1 MTGSDPGAHL
11 SFLEDKTIDA
21 RFRSYAAPTPRT
33 GDILILDISEES
45 IKKLEP
51 VYGRWP
57 WPRSVHA
64 DVVDYLKADGAK
76 AIGFDIIF
84 SEGSTRQ
91 EVDAQTVDE
100 LASFARN
107 ADIPEVREQLLK
119 RIGLLNPGNDDA
131 AFVSAVKRAGNVF
144 QSSVFHVDSNDVLRD
159 RHLAADDESAKR
171 IASALSASAMPGSA
185 HLRSNAYFN
194 ATVPFSSLAKASRG
208 TGHINFFPDRD
219 GIGRRHYPFLFFKD
233 NDLAY
238 PSLALAMAMHVMGAD
253 AGGAKFEGD
262 GLSIGGSALPLLM
275 DGSLLIYYQG
285 GDITRDPSGK
295 EVFSSFYRHIP
306 YEHVL
311 ESKDMIEAG
320 KAPVL
325 LPGTFRDKIVLISAF
340 AAGLSDLRPTPL
352 SPVTP
357 GIEIH
362 ANAIDNF
369 LSGKF
374 LRRMDGAYEYLYIL
388 SVSAVVALIC
398 HLAGPYPGLAATAA
412 TVLGLT
418 VAGWLSFEKGILLP
432 MAGPVFS
439 ASATYLAM
447 LLLKYVSEYRRRRFI
462 QTAFG
467 RYIAPAVL
475 KDILRSPEKL
485 RLGGERRQMTVL
497 FSDIE
502 AFTTLSDRLP
512 PEEVSALLNEYLTS
526 MTDCVTATAGTLDKF
541 IGDAVMAVWNAPE
554 EQEGHAGRACDS
566 AILMLK
572 ELSRLRDEW
581 RAQGRP
587 LLNIRIGINTGEM
600 IVGNMGSKEIFD
612 YTVIGAEV
620 NAASRLEPLNKEFG
634 TRIIVSEGTRRH
646 AEQTRPGRFAFRRL
660 ARVALKGRDARM
672 EVHELVGLRSETG
685 EGALCAFREFE
696 TGLGLFEGSRFTEA
710 REHFQKAVESAPGDG
725 PSEKY
730 LRLCDE
736 YTQTAPKGFDAVYV
750 QKSK

>member
-11 SFLEDKTIDA
+11 SSLEDKTIDA
-21 RFRSYAAPTPRT
+21 RYRSYAAPTPRT

-45 IKKLEP
+45 IKRLEP

-84 SEGSTRQ
+84 SENSTRQ
-91 EVDAQTVDE
+91 EVDAQTMGE

-107 ADIPEVREQLLK
+107 ADIPEVRDQLLR
-119 RIGLLNPGNDDA
+119 RIGLLNPGNDDN

-144 QSSVFHVDSNDVLRD
+144 QSSVFHADSNDVLRD
-159 RHLAADDESAKR
+159 RHLAADDESSEH
-171 IASALSASAMPGSA
+171 IASAMSVSAMPRSA
-185 HLRSNAYFN
+185 HVRSNAYFN
-194 ATVPFSSLAKASRG
+194 ATVPFSSLAKASSG
-208 TGHINFFPDRD
+208 VGHINFFPDRD
-219 GIGRRHYPFLFFKD
+219 GTGRRHHPFLFFKD

-253 AGGAKFEGD
+253 AGRARFEGD
-262 GLSIGGSALPLLM
+262 GLSIGGSALPLLR

-285 GDITRDPSGK
+285 GDIMRDASGK

-306 YEHVL
+306 YDQVL

-320 KAPVL
+320 RGPVL
-325 LPGTFRDKIVLISAF
+325 QPGTFRDKIVLISAF
-340 AAGLSDLRPTPL
+340 AAGLSDLRPTPF

-362 ANAIDNF
+362 ANAIDNV

-374 LRRMDGAYEYLYIL
+374 LRRMGRGYEYLYIL
-388 SVSAVVALIC
+388 SVSTVVALIC
-398 HLAGPYPGLAATAA
+398 HLAGPYPGLAATTTIGLA
-412 TVLGLT
+412 LT
-418 VAGWLSFEKGILLP
+418 VAGWLSFEKGLLLP
-432 MAGPVFS
+432 VAGPVFS
-439 ASATYLAM
+439 ASATYLGM
-447 LLLKYVSEYRRRRFI
+447 LLLKYVSEYRRRKFI

-475 KDILRSPEKL
+475 RDILKSPEKL
-485 RLGGERRQMTVL
+485 RLGGERRHMTVL

-502 AFTTLSDRLP
+502 GFTTFSDRLP

-526 MTDCVTATAGTLDKF
+526 MAGCVTATAGTLDKF

-554 EQEGHAGRACDS
+554 EQEDHAARACDC
-566 AILMLK
+566 AILMLT
-572 ELSRLRDEW
+572 ELRRLREEW
-581 RAQGRP
+581 GAQGRP
-587 LLNIRIGINTGEM
+587 LLHIRIGINTGEM
-600 IVGNMGSKEIFD
+600 IVGNMGSKDIFD

-634 TRIIVSEGTRRH
+634 TRIIISESTRRH
-646 AEQTRPGRFAFRRL
+646 AEPARPGRFAFRRL
-660 ARVALKGRDARM
+660 ALVALKGKDARM
-672 EVHELVGLRSETG
+672 EVHELVGLRRETD

-696 TGLGLFEGSRFTEA
+696 TGLDLFEGSRFAEA
-710 REHFQKAVESAPGDG
+710 RKHFQKAVELAPGDG

-736 YTQTAPKGFDAVYV
+736 YEQATPEGFDGVYV